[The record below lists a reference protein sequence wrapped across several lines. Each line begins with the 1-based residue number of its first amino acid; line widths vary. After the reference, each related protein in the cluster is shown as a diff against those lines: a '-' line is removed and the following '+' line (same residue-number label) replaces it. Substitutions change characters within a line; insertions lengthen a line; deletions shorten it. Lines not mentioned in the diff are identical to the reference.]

1 MNSQPLQHGKKS
13 MTTSLS
19 EILMLR
25 SQWEDEVARYRFPEK
40 ELYHGTINS
49 LEWFLENGHSSNR
62 LRKNY
67 NTVVQLTEEILEK
80 I

>member
-1 MNSQPLQHGKKS
+1 MN
-13 MTTSLS
+13 TSLS
-19 EILMLR
+19 ELLRLR
-25 SQWEDEVARYRFPEK
+25 SVWEDEVSRYKFPEK
-40 ELYHGTINS
+40 DLYHGTINS

-67 NTVVQLTEEILEK
+67 GNVVQLAEEILEK